1 MEELAKAGVG
11 VDDILNG
18 AADAAVNLAAAG
30 GIDLPEA
37 AEIAANA
44 LGQFNLQAK
53 DLAHVVDLIAG
64 AANAS
69 AISVSDFNLSMKQA
83 GAVANLVGVN
93 FDDMATAIALM
104 GRNGIKGSDAGTS
117 LKTMLL
123 NLQPATAK
131 QAAEFQ
137 RLGIITKDGSNI
149 FFDAR
154 GNLKS
159 LADISEILQDKTK
172 SMTAAQRSATLEILF
187 GSDAIRAAAILT
199 KNGAEGFDQMAAAM
213 GKVKAADVAKARLD
227 NVAGSIEQL
236 KGSVETAAITI
247 GSVLLP
253 TIRKITDFVTKLV
266 NGFNK
271 LDPRWQKL
279 IAFALVA
286 ATVLAGIVTA
296 VAAIGFAITGV
307 ASALAFLSGGGIVA
321 AIVAGILAIV
331 AAFVLLWKRSEAFRQ
346 AVATVFGVISTHV
359 KAMRATIQ
367 PFIDFVRNTLI
378 PLLVNGFN
386 KAIENL
392 RPAFEA
398 ISRFMTEKVAP
409 ALAQFR
415 AALTDAMPT
424 IIAVAKFLGQS
435 LVASIGAVT
444 KVLGFL
450 IPIILNVAGFFLGPL
465 VDAITFV
472 ISHIDF
478 FVFAFKGI
486 ATVVVFVINVV
497 KGVIDFF
504 VGFWT
509 ASWNLA
515 GNIVKAVWNA
525 IVSYVKNG
533 IAAVQNYVAKVA
545 AVRQMIFD
553 AFERARAAVVQ
564 KTAEI
569 IAFVKSLPGKITD
582 ALGNI
587 GSLLYNKGK
596 QIIQGLIDGI
606 RDMFGKLKSTIGDAM
621 GIIGRFLPGS
631 PAKEGPLS
639 GQGYVKIRGEHLTED
654 FAVGIASQA
663 DEVRAAVESLIGSL
677 SRQLPNAGN
686 AAFVASAT
694 EVTPTGLAS
703 AIRPA
708 TQQTGGDINIDKIEV
723 KGVWDMTDPLASRK
737 IAAQVSKAVDDFK
750 KGYK

>member
-386 KAIENL
+386 KAIE
-392 RPAFEA
+392 
-398 ISRFMTEKVAP
+398 
-409 ALAQFR
+409 
-415 AALTDAMPT
+415 
-424 IIAVAKFLGQS
+424 
-435 LVASIGAVT
+435 
-444 KVLGFL
+444 
-450 IPIILNVAGFFLGPL
+450 
-465 VDAITFV
+465 
-472 ISHIDF
+472 
-478 FVFAFKGI
+478 
-486 ATVVVFVINVV
+486 
-497 KGVIDFF
+497 
-504 VGFWT
+504 
-509 ASWNLA
+509 
-515 GNIVKAVWNA
+515 
-525 IVSYVKNG
+525 
-533 IAAVQNYVAKVA
+533 
-545 AVRQMIFD
+545 
-553 AFERARAAVVQ
+553 
-564 KTAEI
+564 
-569 IAFVKSLPGKITD
+569 
-582 ALGNI
+582 
-587 GSLLYNKGK
+587 
-596 QIIQGLIDGI
+596 
-606 RDMFGKLKSTIGDAM
+606 
-621 GIIGRFLPGS
+621 IGR
-631 PAKEGPLS
+631 
-639 GQGYVKIRGEHLTED
+639 
-654 FAVGIASQA
+654 ASCR
-663 DEVRAAVESLIGSL
+663 ERV
-677 SRQLPNAGN
+677 
-686 AAFVASAT
+686 
-694 EVTPTGLAS
+694 
-703 AIRPA
+703 
-708 TQQTGGDINIDKIEV
+708 
-723 KGVWDMTDPLASRK
+723 
-737 IAAQVSKAVDDFK
+737 
-750 KGYK
+750 